1 MNLLLSFGG
10 SLAAKCMSLFKKP
23 CLDRPSLIDLNLI
36 KLNYLPFVIRL
47 DKRNGSCNAVND
59 WSTKI
64 CAPNKKRY
72 KC

>member
-1 MNLLLSFGG
+1 MSFSG

-36 KLNYLPFVIRL
+36 KFNYLPFMIRL

-59 WSTKI
+59 
-64 CAPNKKRY
+64 
-72 KC
+72 